1 MNRRFLPSMNA
12 LNAFEAVAR
21 LGRFTLAADELGLT
35 QGAVSRQI
43 LALEAALDLKL
54 FERGRDGA
62 RLTEAGAAYAA
73 EIGPAL
79 RRISNATLNMI
90 TTKGHG
96 GTIVLGILPTLGTR
110 WLVPRLP
117 RFFELHPDIGINFM
131 TRLESRD
138 LVQDGLDA
146 AILIGTG
153 AWPNCRAEHLM
164 DETLLPVCSPNFLAS
179 ARITEPRDL
188 TRFQLLHLRSR
199 PNGWRRWLAANGVD
213 QPDVAGMSFEQF
225 SMVSQAAMADMGIA
239 VLPDFLIGEELASG
253 RLVPVFERTVR
264 SDMAYYFVYPQANA
278 DNPAVAALSAWLAD
292 EVRRF
297 KADRSASAAL
307 AVSAGA

>member
-138 LVQDGLDA
+138 LVQDGLGA
-146 AILIGTG
+146 AILIGIAAATILRIVF
-153 AWPNCRAEHLM
+153 AL
-164 DETLLPVCSPNFLAS
+164 TTTQLLAS